1 MYNVNVSLEIP
12 ILLDKESS
20 VTVKNAF
27 MFP

>member
-1 MYNVNVSLEIP
+1 MYNVNVSLKIP

-20 VTVKNAF
+20 VTVKNAL